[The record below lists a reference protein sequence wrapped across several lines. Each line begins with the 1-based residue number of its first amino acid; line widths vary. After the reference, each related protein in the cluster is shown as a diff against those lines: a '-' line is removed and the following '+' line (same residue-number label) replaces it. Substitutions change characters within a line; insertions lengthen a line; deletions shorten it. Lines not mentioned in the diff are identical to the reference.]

1 MVSSMFGRCARKRLF
16 FVLFIF
22 AEDLQHEPLSGS
34 VGDIGG
40 KEKTQAEDEG

>member
-1 MVSSMFGRCARKRLF
+1 MNPEWVKVVLF
-16 FVLFIF
+16 FVF
-22 AEDLQHEPLSGS
+22 AEDLQHESLSGS